1 MNNNIV
7 NKVDSH
13 IKEMYRFND
22 PSIKNI
28 LLEVNA
34 SNLPLNVKADLAVK
48 LSRVSDKLRGRFN
61 PNPTSLMRAPLASMK
76 RRNVS
81 YRAKYKGNFDGGAA
95 GTSRT
100 TKQ

>member
-1 MNNNIV
+1 MDKLIT
-7 NKVDSH
+7 KVDNH

-34 SNLPLNVKADLAVK
+34 SNLPLNVKADLAGK